1 MADDNY
7 KKKVPEDDAEWEYP
21 WNQVTQ
27 TLGGHEIFY
36 NSTPDKESF
45 REFHPS
51 GPYRVITKDGHKV
64 EIVANKKYSL
74 ASNGESKVCEGTQDL
89 LTLGGRRFNNL
100 GGDHME
106 IAMDATMGV
115 HGQIIHAAKDTG
127 FTFHKEKQ
135 ITTTDGTTHDDN
147 DGYTY
152 NNAKQDKMCATNGN
166 RVTVTDGENCSFNNS
181 NWDTYIDKNARL
193 ASNGTMLI
201 SANNT
206 WDAKSS
212 QAMTLTSNNT
222 FTANSKQDMT
232 LNSQQSITTKAQQDI
247 TIEAQQTI
255 TIKVGQSSITIS
267 SNKIE
272 IKSQQITIDGQST
285 TDVKGH
291 PLNLNGGGMSSP
303 PVTFP

>member
-7 KKKVPEDDAEWEYP
+7 NKKVPKDDAEWEYP
-21 WNQVTQ
+21 YNQVTQ

-74 ASNGESKVCEGTQDL
+74 TSNGESKVCEGTQDIM
-89 LTLGGRRFNNL
+89 TLGGRRLSNL
-100 GGDHME
+100 GGDHSE
-106 IAMDATMGV
+106 IAKDMSLGV
-115 HGQIIHAAKDTG
+115 HGQVLHAAKDAA

-166 RVTVTDGENCSFNNS
+166 RITVTEGENCSFTNG
-181 NWDTYIDKNARL
+181 NWDAYVDKKARL
-193 ASNGTMLI
+193 ASKDAMLI
-201 SANNT
+201 TANNT
-206 WDAKSS
+206 WDAKSDQS
-212 QAMTLTSNNT
+212 MTMTSKDT
-222 FTANSKQDMT
+222 FTANSQKDMT
-232 LNSQQSITTKAQQDI
+232 LTTQQSLTANAQQSI

-255 TIKVGQSSITIS
+255 TIKVGQSKITIS
-267 SNKIE
+267 SSEIKIE
-272 IKSQQITIDGQST
+272 SQKITIDGQT
-285 TDVKGH
+285 TDVTGH
-291 PLNLNGGGMSSP
+291 PLKLNGGGTSSP